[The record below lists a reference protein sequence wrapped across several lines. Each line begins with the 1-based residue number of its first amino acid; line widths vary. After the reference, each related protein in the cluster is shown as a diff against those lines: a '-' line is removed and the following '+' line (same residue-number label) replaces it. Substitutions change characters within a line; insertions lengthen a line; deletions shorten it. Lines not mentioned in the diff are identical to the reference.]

1 MMGKGGKNN
10 FSVIV
15 YEDIMDNGFVSLTS
29 LRTFY
34 NQDLDK
40 TISFIYLNIK
50 YLLGDWYMYTMR
62 GIF

>member
-1 MMGKGGKNN
+1 MGKGDKNN
-10 FSVIV
+10 FNLIL
-15 YEDIMDNGFVSLTS
+15 YEDIMDNGCVSLTS

-40 TISFIYLNIK
+40 TIRFIYLNIK
-50 YLLGDWYMYTMR
+50 YLLDDWYMYTMR